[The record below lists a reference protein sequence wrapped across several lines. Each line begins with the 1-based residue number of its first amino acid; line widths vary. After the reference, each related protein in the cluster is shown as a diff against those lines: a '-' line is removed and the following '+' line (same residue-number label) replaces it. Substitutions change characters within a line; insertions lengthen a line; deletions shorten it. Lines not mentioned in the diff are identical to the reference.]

1 MDDDGCTLD
10 TDGDKIADYKVSKS
24 FIYIIIGVLLYF
36 LFLYIS
42 VFYCYIYI
50 YIYTYKMHIRI
61 GSLYWMLP
69 EGDYWKYYMACNSY
83 WSKCLFTVF

>member
-1 MDDDGCTLD
+1 MDDDECTLD

-36 LFLYIS
+36 YF
-42 VFYCYIYI
+42 CYI